1 MREEWLEMEMVH
13 TVRRIDNL
21 GRIII
26 PKRIR
31 KLLQI
36 QGGDTMKIFIDT
48 DGEISLKK
56 YSSMGQLRELSQ
68 QYAETLYENTQHT
81 ILICDQDDVIAVA
94 GASKDQ
100 YLDRQV
106 SKMVKSWMDQ
116 RRIRTEVSP
125 GRIEVIEGVVAEY
138 QSYVVAPINPEGSPI
153 GAVIL
158 LSHTPE
164 SSMRNL
170 KMETKLAGTAA
181 SFLGKQ
187 LILARKK

>member
-1 MREEWLEMEMVH
+1 MEIIH

-26 PKRIR
+26 PKRVR

-36 QGGDTMKIFIDT
+36 QGGDTMKIFMDA
-48 DGEISLKK
+48 DGGISLKK

-81 ILICDQDDVIAVA
+81 ILICDQDYVIAVA
-94 GASKDQ
+94 GAAKEE
-100 YLDRQV
+100 YLNRQV
-106 SKMVKSWMDQ
+106 SKMIKSCMYQ
-116 RRIRTEVSP
+116 RRTRTEVSP
-125 GRIEVIEGVVAEY
+125 GRVEVIEGVMVEY

-153 GAVIL
+153 GAVL
-158 LSHTPE
+158 LFSHTPE
-164 SSMRNL
+164 SSLRKL
-170 KMETKLAGTAA
+170 KMEIKLAGTAA

-187 LILARKK
+187 LILARKR

>member
-106 SKMVKSWMDQ
+106 SKSIKSWMEQ

-138 QSYVVAPINPEGSPI
+138 QSYVVAPINPEGNPI
-153 GAVIL
+153 GAVVL

>member
-1 MREEWLEMEMVH
+1 MREEGLEMEMVH

-56 YSSMGQLRELSQ
+56 YSSMRQLRELSQ

-106 SKMVKSWMDQ
+106 SEMVKSWMDQ

-125 GRIEVIEGVVAEY
+125 GRIEVIEGVVAAY